1 MAKNYYKT
9 LGVSSNASKSQ
20 IKRAYRKL
28 AMKYHPDKNNSP
40 EAQIVF
46 IEINEAYSF
55 LTDENSLKIKKP
67 IVKNTSTRKSKI
79 SQEELNKR
87 MEWARRYVE
96 YKKIKEEKI
105 NEITYYKIQK
115 SSLRWIIPTINSLSI
130 FFAFLIL
137 LDFKILPTSSINV
150 TLITRYV
157 DMDSEKLALK
167 FKDDNSNKF
176 QFGIAFED
184 IKHINIASIKNY
196 TCQKSKLFRQKTHM
210 VLNFDNNDVIIFNHY
225 CVYKIFYFYFILL
238 LLPLITIFSK
248 GPNTVYILSSY
259 VISSVSVLGMVFL
272 LLTLVI

>member
-55 LTDENSLKIKKP
+55 LTDEKILKVKKP
-67 IVKNTSTRKSKI
+67 ILKKTSTRKSKI

-87 MEWARRYVE
+87 MEWARRYGE

-150 TLITRYV
+150 NLITRYV
-157 DMDSEKLALK
+157 DMDSKKLVLK
-167 FKDDNSNKF
+167 FQDDDSNKF
-176 QFGIAFED
+176 QFGISFED
-184 IKHINIASIKNY
+184 IKQINIASIKNY

-238 LLPLITIFSK
+238 LLPIITIFSK

>member
-40 EAQIVF
+40 EAQIIF

-55 LTDENSLKIKKP
+55 LTDENNQKLKKP
-67 IVKNTSTRKSKI
+67 IVKNTSRRKSKT

-167 FKDDNSNKF
+167 FKDDDSNKF
-176 QFGIAFED
+176 QFGISFED
-184 IKHINIASIKNY
+184 IKHIIKDRKGIFVSKRNIDSFTEITKYIMQNYYEIQKDIEKNKFPLEKDMFK
-196 TCQKSKLFRQKTHM
+196 QIS
-210 VLNFDNNDVIIFNHY
+210 NVIN
-225 CVYKIFYFYFILL
+225 
-238 LLPLITIFSK
+238 
-248 GPNTVYILSSY
+248 G
-259 VISSVSVLGMVFL
+259 
-272 LLTLVI
+272 

>member
-9 LGVSSNASKSQ
+9 LGVSSNASKTQ

-55 LTDENSLKIKKP
+55 LTDKNNQKVKKP
-67 IVKNTSTRKSKI
+67 IVKNTSTRKSKT

-105 NEITYYKIQK
+105 NEITFYKIQK

-150 TLITRYV
+150 NLITRYV
-157 DMDSEKLALK
+157 DMDSEKLVLK
-167 FKDDNSNKF
+167 FQDDDSNKF
-176 QFGIAFED
+176 QFGISFED
-184 IKHINIASIKNY
+184 IKQINIASIKNY

-225 CVYKIFYFYFILL
+225 CVYKIFYFYFVLL

-272 LLTLVI
+272 LLTLAI